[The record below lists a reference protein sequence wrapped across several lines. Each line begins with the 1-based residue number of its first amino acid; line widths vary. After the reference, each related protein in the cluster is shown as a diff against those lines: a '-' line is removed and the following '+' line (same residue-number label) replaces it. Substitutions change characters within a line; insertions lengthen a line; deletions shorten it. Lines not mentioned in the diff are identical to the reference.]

1 MAAES
6 ERIAQFFGNLVA
18 TRFANNQK
26 RSLCHDFFSHCKI
39 KSEIR
44 IRVQTIDAD
53 STQKSTL
60 HHVLFL
66 LPART
71 FNEAVFQPPHY
82 NDNIRNSKPD
92 GSATRTSINHSET
105 TEAE

>member
-66 LPART
+66 FTCAY
-71 FNEAVFQPPHY
+71 FQRSRFPTA
-82 NDNIRNSKPD
+82 SL
-92 GSATRTSINHSET
+92 
-105 TEAE
+105 